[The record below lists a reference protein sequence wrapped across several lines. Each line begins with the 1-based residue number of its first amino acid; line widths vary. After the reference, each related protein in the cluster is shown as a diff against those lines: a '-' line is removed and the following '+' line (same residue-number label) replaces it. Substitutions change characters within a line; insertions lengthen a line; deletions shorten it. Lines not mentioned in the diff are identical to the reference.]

1 MFHFSLFTLHFPP
14 LGEAKRGLSLLIFAL
29 VSFTADAQFLIRISG
44 NGLSEPSYML
54 GTIHVLS
61 ASLLD
66 SIPEFKEA
74 EARCQQMYVEYIPPT
89 NQQMNAD
96 RFFRQNEGKQ
106 KAKYPKGKNIFDVI
120 DKESAGILKAKYK
133 EIIPINLDDPKFK
146 DILNWQPADFQSFL
160 SIPLIREFR
169 KKAMKGMTMDFVL
182 MQKAKERGW
191 NVGGLDGE
199 NLLPQEILSAHT
211 ATPQT
216 IKEQADSLMA
226 FLKGYDE
233 RKQKFQKGVD
243 SVDGYE
249 EICNYWRAGDFEGFT
264 TFYLP
269 EANKQT
275 GISKDRNEKWL
286 PKMMV
291 AMREKPTMFVFGS
304 GHLIGE
310 HGIVQKLRD
319 AGYEVEQVKW

>member
-1 MFHFSLFTLHFPP
+1 MKRKFVIVLFAFV
-14 LGEAKRGLSLLIFAL
+14 AL
-29 VSFTADAQFLIRISG
+29 TADAQFLFRISG

-66 SIPEFKEA
+66 SIAEYKEA

-89 NQQMNAD
+89 NQQMSAD

-120 DKESAGILKAKYK
+120 DKESAEILKAKYK

-146 DILNWQPADFQSFL
+146 EILNWQPADFQSFL

-169 KKAMKGMTMDFVL
+169 KKAMKGMAMDFVL

-199 NLLPQEILSAHT
+199 NLLPQEIIAAAQI

-233 RKQKFQKGVD
+233 RKQKILKGVEGF
-243 SVDGYE
+243 DGYE
-249 EICNYWRAGDFEGFT
+249 QICNYWRVGDFEGFT

-269 EANKQT
+269 EASKQT
-275 GISKDRNEKWL
+275 AVLKDRNEKWL

-319 AGYEVEQVKW
+319 AGYEVEQVKWK

>member
-1 MFHFSLFTLHFPP
+1 MKRNFFITIFTLV
-14 LGEAKRGLSLLIFAL
+14 AL
-29 VSFTADAQFLIRISG
+29 TADAQFLFRISG
-44 NGLSEPSYML
+44 NGLSEPSYMI

-66 SIPEFKEA
+66 SIPEYKEA

-89 NQQMNAD
+89 NQQMSAD
-96 RFFRQNEGKQ
+96 RFFSQNEGKQ

-169 KKAMKGMTMDFVL
+169 KKNMKGMTMDFVL
-182 MQKAKERGW
+182 MQKAKECGW
-191 NVGGLDGE
+191 KVRGLDGE
-199 NLLPQEILSAHT
+199 NLLPQEILAAHT

-216 IKEQADSLMA
+216 IQEQADSLMA
-226 FLKGYDE
+226 FLKSYDE
-233 RKQKFQKGVD
+233 RKEKLLRGGFE

-249 EICNYWRAGDFEGFT
+249 QICNYWRTGDFEGFT

-275 GISKDRNEKWL
+275 GILKDRNENWL
-286 PKMMV
+286 PKMME

-310 HGIVQKLRD
+310 HGIVQKLRN
-319 AGYEVEQVKW
+319 AGFEVEQVKWK

>member
-1 MFHFSLFTLHFPP
+1 MM
-14 LGEAKRGLSLLIFAL
+14 KRYFFITIFAL
-29 VSFTADAQFLIRISG
+29 VALTADAQFLFRISG
-44 NGLSEPSYML
+44 NGLSDSSYML

-66 SIPEFKEA
+66 SIAQYKEA

-169 KKAMKGMTMDFVL
+169 KKAMKGTMMDFVL
-182 MQKAKERGW
+182 MQKAKECGW
-191 NVGGLDGE
+191 KVRGLDGE
-199 NLLPQEILSAHT
+199 NLLPQEILAAHT

-233 RKQKFQKGVD
+233 RKQKILKGVEGF
-243 SVDGYE
+243 DGYE

-264 TFYLP
+264 NYYLP
-269 EANKQT
+269 EASKQT
-275 GISKDRNEKWL
+275 GILKDRNEKWL
-286 PKMMV
+286 PKMME
-291 AMREKPTMFVFGS
+291 AMRDKPTMFVFGS

-310 HGIVQKLRD
+310 HGIVQKLRN
-319 AGYEVEQVKW
+319 AGYEVEQVK

>member
-1 MFHFSLFTLHFPP
+1 M
-14 LGEAKRGLSLLIFAL
+14 KRNFFITIFAL
-29 VSFTADAQFLIRISG
+29 VALTADAQFLFRISG
-44 NGLSEPSYML
+44 NGLSESSYML

-66 SIPEFKEA
+66 SIAEYKEA

-120 DKESAGILKAKYK
+120 DKESAGLLKVKFK

-169 KKAMKGMTMDFVL
+169 KKNMKGMTMDFVL

-199 NLLPQEILSAHT
+199 NLLPQEILAAHT

-226 FLKGYDE
+226 FLKGYDK
-233 RKQKFQKGVD
+233 RKEKLLKGFEG
-243 SVDGYE
+243 VDGYE
-249 EICNYWRAGDFEGFT
+249 QICNYWRAGDFEGFT

-275 GISKDRNEKWL
+275 GILKDRNEKWL
-286 PKMMV
+286 PKMME
-291 AMREKPTMFVFGS
+291 AMREKPTMFVIGS

-319 AGYEVEQVKW
+319 AGYEVEQVKWK